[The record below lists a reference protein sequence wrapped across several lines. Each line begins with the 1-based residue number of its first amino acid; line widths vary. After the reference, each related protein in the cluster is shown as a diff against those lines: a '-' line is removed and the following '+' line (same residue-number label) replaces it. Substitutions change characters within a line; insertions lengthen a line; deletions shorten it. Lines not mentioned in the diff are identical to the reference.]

1 MDANKATILNYKHHL
16 VATGKIAK
24 CTGVTHL
31 CGNTYYVKYG
41 RRTKQGYKYVALML
55 DHKDRLAYKQYPDAT
70 FIKRFKEMD
79 KELRTEHQVKHL
91 ERLRFEAILNTITD

>member
-41 RRTKQGYKYVALML
+41 RRTKQGYKYVALM
-55 DHKDRLAYKQYPDAT
+55 
-70 FIKRFKEMD
+70 
-79 KELRTEHQVKHL
+79 
-91 ERLRFEAILNTITD
+91 